1 MRLGR
6 GGSINNL
13 YAESLSCEI
22 AIFFLRIFI
31 ISSLESSVSDC
42 SGFSF
47 STRRLKERIIQ
58 KCKTIF
64 NSFFEGET
72 NAQLSLGN
80 TVRSI

>member
-13 YAESLSCEI
+13 YPESPSCEI
-22 AIFFLRIFI
+22 ATFI
-31 ISSLESSVSDC
+31 LHILISSK
-42 SGFSF
+42 
-47 STRRLKERIIQ
+47 RLKERTMQ

-64 NSFFEGET
+64 NSLFEGES

-80 TVRSI
+80 IVRSI

>member
-13 YAESLSCEI
+13 YPESLFSEI
-22 AIFFLRIFI
+22 ATFFLHIL
-31 ISSLESSVSDC
+31 ISSK
-42 SGFSF
+42 
-47 STRRLKERIIQ
+47 RLKERTMQ

-64 NSFFEGET
+64 NSFIEGES

-80 TVRSI
+80 IVRSI